1 MINLHERL
9 SEYSYGYG
17 VTRETQ
23 GLLESVGLR
32 PTPFLPNLLHEA
44 DLGFD
49 VGFKDQGKVVV
60 LQFKLG
66 HELKRFHRSQPA
78 QPIPLLSRPF
88 WRFDV
93 DTTAHQFQ
101 RLEEFE
107 ASGADTY
114 YVAPKFSSWWEF
126 DRAFQNDEI
135 LERSLLQKPSE
146 ITAAIATTGGSPGH
160 HRVVYDRSRQHVC
173 SEPAA
178 LKARN
183 SQEFA
188 REISES
194 IEKAGVTLEQS
205 LEMLFERDGSVAG
218 PGRLNAARRDQ
229 IMGRFKSR
237 EIAMAAVVGV
247 EAWSQGAQIIYVTN
261 PSSDQAD

>member
-1 MINLHERL
+1 M
-9 SEYSYGYG
+9 
-17 VTRETQ
+17 TRETQ

-66 HELKRFHRSQPA
+66 HELKRFHRSQPT

-107 ASGADTY
+107 ACGADTY

-160 HRVVYDRSRQHVC
+160 HRVVYDKSRQHVC

-183 SQEFA
+183 SKEFA

-194 IEKAGVTLEQS
+194 VEKAGVTLEQS
-205 LEMLFERDGSVAG
+205 LEMLFERDGTVAG
-218 PGRLNAARRDQ
+218 PSRLNAARRDQ

-247 EAWSQGAQIIYVTN
+247 EAWSQGAQIIFVSS
-261 PSSDQAD
+261 PSSDQTDENLPD

>member
-23 GLLESVGLR
+23 ELLESVGLR
-32 PTPFLPNLLHEA
+32 SAPFLPNLLHEA

-49 VGFKDQGKVVV
+49 VGFQDRGKVVV

-66 HELKRFHRSQPA
+66 HELQRFHRSKPS
-78 QPIPLLSRPF
+78 QPIPLLARPF
-88 WRFDV
+88 WRFNV
-93 DTTAHQFQ
+93 DTTAHQFR

-107 ASGADTY
+107 AAGADTY

-126 DRAFQNDEI
+126 DHAFQNGEI

-146 ITAAIATTGGSPGH
+146 ITAAITGSSGSPGH

-173 SEPAA
+173 SDPAV
-178 LKARN
+178 LPHRN
-183 SQEFA
+183 VATFA
-188 REISES
+188 REIADS
-194 IEKAGVTLEQS
+194 IEEGGQTLEQS
-205 LEMLFERDGSVAG
+205 LKFLFERDASLG

-229 IMGRFKSR
+229 IIGRFKAT
-237 EIAMAAVVGV
+237 EIGLAAVVGV
-247 EAWSQGAQIIYVTN
+247 EAWSQGAQIIYVTA
-261 PSSDQAD
+261 PTAGQQG